1 MVTSKTRLNGTNTH
15 STSSMSSHEMSANSI
30 ESLRNKINWASQ
42 ELTQSINVKYNIEL
56 CEMIKV
62 ASEAIL
68 ALKKTENDSIN

>member
-1 MVTSKTRLNGTNTH
+1 
-15 STSSMSSHEMSANSI
+15 MSSHGMSANSI
-30 ESLRNKINWASQ
+30 EALRNKINWASQ

-68 ALKKTENDSIN
+68 ALKKAENDSVN

>member
-1 MVTSKTRLNGTNTH
+1 
-15 STSSMSSHEMSANSI
+15 MSANSI
-30 ESLRNKINWASQ
+30 EALRNKINWASQ

-68 ALKKTENDSIN
+68 ALKKAENDSVN